1 MQLSVAD
8 HDRSSEG
15 LRYVYAVVSR
25 RSRGVSV
32 GVNLNPNNACNWA
45 CSYCQVPDLTL
56 GRAPEIDLARL
67 ERELRGLLEEIVRG
81 DWLTRRVPE
90 GARRLND
97 VAISGNGEPTTS
109 PQFAEAVETVG
120 AALRDF
126 ALVGE
131 ITPLLITNGTQIG
144 RPAVDEGLVELA
156 ELGGEV
162 WFKLDS
168 ATAEGARRTCGRPV
182 DPERHLERLR
192 RSAELC
198 PTWIQTCVFALDGE
212 PPSEVEQQ
220 AYLASVRQLVR
231 EGTPLRGVQLYGL
244 ARPSLQPAA
253 DRLRALPAE
262 WLEAFAREVERCGL
276 AVQASI

>member
-212 PPSEVEQQ
+212 PPSEAEQQ

-244 ARPSLQPAA
+244 ARPSLQPGA

-262 WLEAFAREVERCGL
+262 WLEAFAREVESCGL
-276 AVQASI
+276 TVQASV

>member
-168 ATAEGARRTCGRPV
+168 ATAEGARRTSGRPV

-212 PPSEVEQQ
+212 PPSEAEQQ

-244 ARPSLQPAA
+244 ARPSLQPGA

-262 WLEAFAREVERCGL
+262 WLEAFAREVESCGL
-276 AVQASI
+276 TVQASV